1 MEIEI
6 RGHTDNVGGHDA
18 NIKLSNDRAAAVKN
32 YLINKGIN
40 EPRVRS
46 IGFGET
52 KPLKK
57 NDTDKNRQI
66 NRRVE
71 FVILKNS

>member
-18 NIKLSNDRAAAVKN
+18 NVKLSNDRATSVRT

-40 EPRVRS
+40 ETRVRS
-46 IGFGET
+46 VGFGET

-57 NDTDKNRQI
+57 NDTETNRQI

-71 FVILKNS
+71 FIILKNS

>member
-1 MEIEI
+1 MF
-6 RGHTDNVGGHDA
+6 
-18 NIKLSNDRAAAVKN
+18 
-32 YLINKGIN
+32 LIDKGIN
-40 EPRVRS
+40 ESRVRS
-46 IGFGET
+46 IGYGET